1 MLEFKVTG
9 LGIDTRTDSPL
20 VILHSQGEIDL
31 ILPIW
36 IGRLEAQSIAVAL
49 QGEKLERPLTHDLML
64 NTSETLN
71 YTIQR
76 VVIHSVLD
84 GTFYAHLIL
93 NQANSKE
100 EIILDARPS
109 DCIALALRA
118 NCLIYVTQVVQDQ
131 SCIPAIINLED
142 ENEPIITEQ
151 EIQEK
156 EEFCKFL
163 DSVKA
168 SDFKLPPKEN

>member
-1 MLEFKVTG
+1 MK
-9 LGIDTRTDSPL
+9 
-20 VILHSQGEIDL
+20 QIDL
-31 ILPIW
+31 CVEELHNS
-36 IGRLEAQSIAVAL
+36 RQAAVAL

-64 NTSETLN
+64 NTIETLN

-118 NCLIYVTQVVQDQ
+118 NCLIYVTQV
-131 SCIPAIINLED
+131 L
-142 ENEPIITEQ
+142 
-151 EIQEK
+151 
-156 EEFCKFL
+156 
-163 DSVKA
+163 
-168 SDFKLPPKEN
+168 